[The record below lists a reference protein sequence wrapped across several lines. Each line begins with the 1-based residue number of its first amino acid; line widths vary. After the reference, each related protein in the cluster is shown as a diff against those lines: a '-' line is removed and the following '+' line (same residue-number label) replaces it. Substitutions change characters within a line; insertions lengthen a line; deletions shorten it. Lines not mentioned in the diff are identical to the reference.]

1 MVQPATN
8 LLARRVSLYEA
19 TAILF
24 IIAIIWIDEILDIP
38 YVLLG
43 GPATPINWR
52 ESLFESV
59 IILIIGAV
67 IIRHTYRLLMRVG
80 QLESTLPVCASCGR
94 IRVDAEFWQGV
105 EEYVADP
112 LEKRRRPQRLPGL
125 PAQILPGT
133 GATGEQQHRRRVGG
147 PPCPTPLP

>member
-67 IIRHTYRLLMRVG
+67 IIRHTHRLLMRVG

-94 IRVDAEFWQGV
+94 IRADAEFWQGV
-105 EEYVADP
+105 KEYLASRSKNGAGHSVCPDCLHKYYP
-112 LEKRRRPQRLPGL
+112 ELVRPETDS
-125 PAQILPGT
+125 T
-133 GATGEQQHRRRVGG
+133 GAA
-147 PPCPTPLP
+147 

>member
-8 LLARRVSLYEA
+8 LIARRVSLYEA

-24 IIAIIWIDEILDIP
+24 IICIIWIDEILDIP

-52 ESLFESV
+52 ESLFGSV
-59 IILIIGAV
+59 IILLIGAV

-80 QLESTLPVCASCGR
+80 
-94 IRVDAEFWQGV
+94 
-105 EEYVADP
+105 
-112 LEKRRRPQRLPGL
+112 
-125 PAQILPGT
+125 
-133 GATGEQQHRRRVGG
+133 
-147 PPCPTPLP
+147 

>member
-105 EEYVADP
+105 EEYVAARSKNGVGHSVCPDCLHKYYP
-112 LEKRRRPQRLPGL
+112 ELERPENSS
-125 PAQILPGT
+125 T
-133 GATGEQQHRRRVGG
+133 GAE
-147 PPCPTPLP
+147 

>member
-8 LLARRVSLYEA
+8 LIARRVSLYEA

-24 IIAIIWIDEILDIP
+24 IICIIWIDEILDIP

-59 IILIIGAV
+59 IILFIGAV

-80 QLESTLPVCASCGR
+80 QLESALPVCASCGAL
-94 IRVDAEFWQGV
+94 RVDPEFWQGV
-105 EEYVADP
+105 EQFVADRANNGVGHSVCP
-112 LEKRRRPQRLPGL
+112 DCLHRYYPELERREKGS
-125 PAQILPGT
+125 AC
-133 GATGEQQHRRRVGG
+133 GE
-147 PPCPTPLP
+147 